1 MSLFKRGDT
10 YWIDIRHKNKR
21 VRRSA
26 GTLDSLKAQEF
37 HDQVKADLWRVE
49 KLGDKPRRTWKE
61 AVIRWLRENQH
72 KKSLGCDKR
81 RLKLLHVW
89 LGELYLDEVNRD
101 MVDQIKYERAGQNKL
116 NSQGTDTG
124 QLITSAEVNR
134 MLALLRTILNAAC
147 HDWEW
152 VDRIPK
158 VKLFKEAKKRIRWI
172 SHTEAATLLKHLP
185 EHLRAIARFSLA
197 TGLREQ
203 NVLGLE
209 WSQIDLS
216 RRVAWIHGDMTK
228 NSQALAVPL
237 NDEALFVIREQRF
250 KNELYVFTYKGERI
264 ARANNTGWRNALKS
278 AGIEDFRWHDLRHT
292 WASWHVQNGTAL
304 NVLQELG
311 GWESIEMVRRY
322 AHLAP
327 ENLAAAAANNL
338 PRGHVLVTEALED
351 KNKAK
356 V

>member
-1 MSLFKRGDT
+1 
-10 YWIDIRHKNKR
+10 
-21 VRRSA
+21 
-26 GTLDSLKAQEF
+26 
-37 HDQVKADLWRVE
+37 
-49 KLGDKPRRTWKE
+49 
-61 AVIRWLRENQH
+61 
-72 KKSLGCDKR
+72 
-81 RLKLLHVW
+81 
-89 LGELYLDEVNRD
+89 
-101 MVDQIKYERAGQNKL
+101 
-116 NSQGTDTG
+116 
-124 QLITSAEVNR
+124 
-134 MLALLRTILNAAC
+134 
-147 HDWEW
+147 
-152 VDRIPK
+152 
-158 VKLFKEAKKRIRWI
+158 
-172 SHTEAATLLKHLP
+172 
-185 EHLRAIARFSLA
+185 
-197 TGLREQ
+197 
-203 NVLGLE
+203 
-209 WSQIDLS
+209 
-216 RRVAWIHGDMTK
+216 MTK